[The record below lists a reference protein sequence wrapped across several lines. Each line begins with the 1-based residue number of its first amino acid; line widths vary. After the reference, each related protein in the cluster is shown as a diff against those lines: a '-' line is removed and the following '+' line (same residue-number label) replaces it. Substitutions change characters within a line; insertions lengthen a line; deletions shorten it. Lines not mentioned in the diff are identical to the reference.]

1 MNVLFCFAAVLFICS
16 GGVVFSSQQGSEF
29 CAQGS
34 VWRELPFKILD
45 IQRKR
50 IAVNLSLH
58 SSCVYFA
65 FEAVVSFSIA
75 SDFY

>member
-34 VWRELPFKILD
+34 VWRELPFKILG
-45 IQRKR
+45 IQRRR
-50 IAVNLSLH
+50 IAVNLSFH
-58 SSCVYFA
+58 PCVYFA
-65 FEAVVSFSIA
+65 FEAIVSFSIA
-75 SDFY
+75 PFFY